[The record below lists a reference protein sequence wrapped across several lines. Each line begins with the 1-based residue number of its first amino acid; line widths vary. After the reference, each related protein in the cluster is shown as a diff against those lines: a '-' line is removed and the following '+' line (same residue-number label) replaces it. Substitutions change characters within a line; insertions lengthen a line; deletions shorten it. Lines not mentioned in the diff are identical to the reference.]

1 MTSKR
6 TSALLGIVGGS
17 IATLIGL
24 ILILAAGIGLVILP
38 WSVATLL
45 SGFIVVSSPERA
57 AKLARFAVIWAAL
70 SSLIFVL
77 FVFVSF
83 DIGLFGL
90 LIFWFV
96 VSVPLPLGQW
106 MLTRRAAS
114 TITTNQPQLTATP
127 G

>member
-1 MTSKR
+1 MTSAR
-6 TSALLGIVGGS
+6 TAALLGIVGGS

-24 ILILAAGIGLVILP
+24 ILILAAGIGLIVLP

-45 SGFIVVSSPERA
+45 SGFIVVSAPERA
-57 AKLARFAVIWAAL
+57 VKFARFAVIWAAL

-83 DIGLFGL
+83 DIGLLGL
-90 LIFWFV
+90 LIFWFL

-106 MLTRRAAS
+106 ALTRRAAQS
-114 TITTNQPQLTATP
+114 NRVISILA
-127 G
+127 

>member
-1 MTSKR
+1 MTSAR
-6 TSALLGIVGGS
+6 TAALLGIVGGS

-24 ILILAAGIGLVILP
+24 ILILAAGIGLIILP
-38 WSVATLL
+38 WTVATVL
-45 SGFIVVSSPERA
+45 SGFVVTSSPERA
-57 AKLARFAVIWAAL
+57 MKLARFALIWAAL

-83 DIGLFGL
+83 DIGLLGL

-106 MLTRRAAS
+106 LLTRRAAS
-114 TITTNQPQLTATP
+114 TVTHHMHPTATP

>member
-1 MTSKR
+1 MTSAR
-6 TSALLGIVGGS
+6 AAALLGIVGGS

-45 SGFIVVSSPERA
+45 SGVVVVSSPEQA
-57 AKLARFAVIWAAL
+57 TKLARFAMIWAAL

-77 FVFVSF
+77 FVFISF
-83 DIGLFGL
+83 DIGLLGL
-90 LIFWFV
+90 LIFWFL

-106 MLTRRAAS
+106 LLARRAAATVTPRVQS
-114 TITTNQPQLTATP
+114 TATP